1 MYIAVRKD
9 NGQGSMYFDEGKG
22 YWYAEIQW
30 KDSSGTKN
38 ARNFLGRVRQ

>member
-9 NGQGSMYFDEGKG
+9 NGQGSMYFDEGKDIG
-22 YWYAEIQW
+22 MLKFNGRILPAQE
-30 KDSSGTKN
+30 N